1 MAKEH
6 LLGRMEI
13 DLLGS
18 GEMTKDMERELI
30 SMQMEAAK
38 NNIFDLKSN
47 VILKKSN
54 LNLYNLNS

>member
-1 MAKEH
+1 MERSMAKEH

-38 NNIFDLKSN
+38 NNIFDLKSY
-47 VILKKSN
+47 VTL
-54 LNLYNLNS
+54 